1 MANGTEDPD
10 ASAQTGANAEVG
22 PSDGVPRY
30 DNRPEIRTR
39 AMNQRAEDET
49 AKSQDDRGEEDE
61 ELLTVIVP
69 CLDEVGNVRSTADS
83 ILDTAPE
90 LEVDVEI
97 FFIDDGSSDGTLE
110 VMEEICEEHP
120 GCRIM
125 VNDENLGLGSSVLKA
140 YERIDGD
147 SWATVIPGDNEFV
160 FASIKNFLAIREGYD
175 VILGYLKNPVIRGF
189 IRRMASDA
197 FTEIANLLYGF
208 SFRYFNGMKMYRV
221 KCFKGIETVSEGHAF
236 NPELLAKA
244 MLRNPDLR
252 IGEAP
257 FVIKGRDEGE
267 SKAFTP
273 EAIMQAILDLYRG
286 YQAVIDYRENV
297 VQDRD
302 EEKLREMFEDAHL

>member
-1 MANGTEDPD
+1 
-10 ASAQTGANAEVG
+10 
-22 PSDGVPRY
+22 
-30 DNRPEIRTR
+30 
-39 AMNQRAEDET
+39 
-49 AKSQDDRGEEDE
+49 
-61 ELLTVIVP
+61 
-69 CLDEVGNVRSTADS
+69 
-83 ILDTAPE
+83 
-90 LEVDVEI
+90 
-97 FFIDDGSSDGTLE
+97 
-110 VMEEICEEHP
+110 
-120 GCRIM
+120 M

-160 FASIKNFLAIREGYD
+160 FASIKNFLAIREGCD

-189 IRRMASDA
+189 IRRRASDA
-197 FTEIANLLYGF
+197 FTEIANLLYGV